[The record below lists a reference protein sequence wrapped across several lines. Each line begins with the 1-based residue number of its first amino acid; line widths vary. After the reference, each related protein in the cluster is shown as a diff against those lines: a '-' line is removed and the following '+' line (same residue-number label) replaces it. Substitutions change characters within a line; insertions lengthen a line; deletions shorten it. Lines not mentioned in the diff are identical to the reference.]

1 MLVCAG
7 ADVQRK
13 VPGCRLAWTGKVKA
27 TAFQKFMVHDA
38 KSAAEARKFLEERGV
53 AHYWD
58 LAEATV
64 Q

>member
-1 MLVCAG
+1 M
-7 ADVQRK
+7 QRK

-27 TAFQKFMVHDA
+27 TAFDKFVVHDA
-38 KSAAEARKFLEERGV
+38 KSAAEARKFLEDRGI

-64 Q
+64 QE